1 VKQALVCRQAA
12 PVAEHDLAAEG
23 QHKVA
28 LRGTVLL
35 PDKRLRPPV
44 QDAAIEAHEE
54 ALDEAIHAPDAHMG
68 ALAHPAGAAVEV
80 LVIRSCATQSR
91 KSAANISRLNGR
103 STMKAM
109 DLAGR

>member
-1 VKQALVCRQAA
+1 
-12 PVAEHDLAAEG
+12 
-23 QHKVA
+23 
-28 LRGTVLL
+28 
-35 PDKRLRPPV
+35 
-44 QDAAIEAHEE
+44 
-54 ALDEAIHAPDAHMG
+54 MG